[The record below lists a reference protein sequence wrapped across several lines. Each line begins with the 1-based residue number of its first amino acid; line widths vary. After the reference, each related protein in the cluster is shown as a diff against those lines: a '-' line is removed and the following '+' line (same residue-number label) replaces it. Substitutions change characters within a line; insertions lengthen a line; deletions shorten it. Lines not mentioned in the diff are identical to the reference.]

1 MDTILVYKDVVVYVT
16 EVLDGIAFFRLWNK
30 NDGLCRREN
39 AYYIPVF
46 QAISRS
52 FTEEKSLEYQWSSQT

>member
-39 AYYIPVF
+39 A
-46 QAISRS
+46 
-52 FTEEKSLEYQWSSQT
+52 